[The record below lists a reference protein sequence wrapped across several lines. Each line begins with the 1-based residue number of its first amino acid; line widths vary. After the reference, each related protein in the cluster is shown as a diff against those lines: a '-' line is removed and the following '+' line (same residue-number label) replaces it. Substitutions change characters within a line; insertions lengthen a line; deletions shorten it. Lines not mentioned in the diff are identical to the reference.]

1 MEVKPLGILATVGM
15 LVVSNLFMTFAWYW
29 HLKLQKPGAPS
40 WPLIAII
47 VVSWL
52 IAFVEYIIL
61 VPANRLGA
69 ASGMNVAQLKITQ
82 EVITV
87 CVFIP
92 FMILFM
98 GEKWRWDYLWAFLCV
113 LGAVGNGAV
122 ALPVDQHDISAAFP
136 PEAQHLQLI
145 VGNIRMGFCP
155 GLAAA
160 EVRSKIST
168 VIADVVA
175 YKGHAGDEALTDKNF
190 RGLQILDGFLG
201 SLCHLLAIVGK
212 IIQGILVVPIV
223 DGRACVGMGDGNGN
237 VILRHAGSFMDGA
250 ASTVHHRRLYRI
262 EKIHGAEKHD
272 RAFFI
277 PHRNAGAGDPI
288 QDQVALAL
296 EIVTVACQGAV
307 DLRGHI
313 HPSKAGV

>member
-92 FMILFM
+92 FMLLFM
-98 GEKWRWDYLWAFLCV
+98 GEKWRWDYLWAFFCMV
-113 LGAVGNGAV
+113 GAVYFVN
-122 ALPVDQHDISAAFP
+122 
-136 PEAQHLQLI
+136 
-145 VGNIRMGFCP
+145 
-155 GLAAA
+155 
-160 EVRSKIST
+160 
-168 VIADVVA
+168 
-175 YKGHAGDEALTDKNF
+175 
-190 RGLQILDGFLG
+190 
-201 SLCHLLAIVGK
+201 
-212 IIQGILVVPIV
+212 
-223 DGRACVGMGDGNGN
+223 RAK
-237 VILRHAGSFMDGA
+237 L
-250 ASTVHHRRLYRI
+250 
-262 EKIHGAEKHD
+262 
-272 RAFFI
+272 
-277 PHRNAGAGDPI
+277 
-288 QDQVALAL
+288 
-296 EIVTVACQGAV
+296 
-307 DLRGHI
+307 
-313 HPSKAGV
+313 